1 LVPDSGRP
9 AGRHFEHDHLDQAR
23 AGST

>member
-9 AGRHFEHDHLDQAR
+9 PGRHFEHDHLDQAR
-23 AGST
+23 AGSP